1 MNILDA
7 LEMADQFLGNN
18 MMYKRIVV
26 FAGGFVLA
34 LVDLKKYVTVLKI
47 SEAPNI
53 IGNDLSIPQIW
64 VIADVPNHGVSTVED
79 GWHISSRVSLR
90 AAFGPISKYNGTIR
104 IYLLCPGFVQISSR
118 VGLGA
123 AFGLVSKYNGQQYE
137 SVLMIWKDPRSGNR
151 SKQKD
156 TWKFMVGMG
165 SQQIIA
171 VAENIPKFV
180 TPENS
185 SVSVGDNE
193 FDRSRSRKA
202 LENEG
207 ISMIGGTRT
216 VRELRVMVQT
226 TSDIDILDDGYR
238 WRKYGQK
245 WSREILIQGTD
256 LFFKYGG
263 QVPPWLVKGC
273 QPEPKGNNAPTMAV
287 RPMAISHYQAN
298 NPMVDP
304 VRGSR
309 FALSS
314 DSHSPFTLEILQSLG
329 SFKFSRFENALKSN
343 HIDQQH
349 DSEREFSE
357 TKEEPRDDM
366 FLESL
371 LF

>member
-1 MNILDA
+1 MKKKLKTNLDGQITEIVYKGSHNHPKPQSTRRSSSSTSSLGSNNLQMSSQILSNHEVHDYP
-7 LEMADQFLGNN
+7 DQS
-18 MMYKRIVV
+18 Y
-26 FAGGFVLA
+26 
-34 LVDLKKYVTVLKI
+34 
-47 SEAPNI
+47 
-53 IGNDLSIPQIW
+53 
-64 VIADVPNHGVSTVED
+64 
-79 GWHISSRVSLR
+79 
-90 AAFGPISKYNGTIR
+90 
-104 IYLLCPGFVQISSR
+104 
-118 VGLGA
+118 
-123 AFGLVSKYNGQQYE
+123 
-137 SVLMIWKDPRSGNR
+137 
-151 SKQKD
+151 
-156 TWKFMVGMG
+156 G
-165 SQQIIA
+165 SQGSGPYNS
-171 VAENIPKFV
+171 VA

-185 SVSVGDNE
+185 SVSVGDDE
-193 FDRSRSRKA
+193 FDRSRSRSGGDDLDADEDEPQAKRWKA

-226 TSDIDILDDGYR
+226 ISDIDILDDGYR

-309 FALSS
+309 FDLSS